1 MKAVSLAVLAALAL
15 AGCTLTPG
23 DRATIRTRDGLRVD
37 TRGPA
42 QRPAAVESE
51 TTVAEITLPAGTR
64 LDLATPQTA
73 TLPAPSTAAE
83 SGDNRSTP
91 DRASRSSTPQT
102 ATAAALTLAAPA
114 VLRVETRREK
124 ITAAQSY
131 PPPAAPSLEEQTA
144 ASGLRL
150 FYWIGAAS
158 AVAAILCFVL
168 RHWAAG
174 ITCAVAA
181 AAVPLCARWVNTL
194 AASGIALACAVAAAV
209 FVLAWYLIEWRKRSA
224 APQA

>member
-1 MKAVSLAVLAALAL
+1 MKAVSLAALAALAL
-15 AGCTLTPG
+15 AGCTHGPG

-37 TRGPA
+37 THGHA

-73 TLPAPSTAAE
+73 TLQDAPAASSDAAP
-83 SGDNRSTP
+83 GDTRRP
-91 DRASRSSTPQT
+91 PTPQT

-131 PPPAAPSLEEQTA
+131 PPPAAPSLDEQTA

-224 APQA
+224 ALQA